1 MKHIMAAVDG
11 TDPSYRAL
19 ELAAKLAMKFDVELC
34 IIIAHETVTGRKDAY
49 AIVDK
54 GEIDRIQTRVKQA
67 IVAAGSPKSDCFVK
81 KSRNAA
87 YTILEAAID
96 MDIDFIVMG
105 ASGKGGF
112 KTLTLGAVSQE
123 VVNKSACPVTIVH

>member
-19 ELAAKLAMKFDVELC
+19 ELAAKLAMKFEVELC
-34 IIIAHETVTGRKDAY
+34 IIIAHESVTDRKDAY

-54 GEIDRIQTRVKQA
+54 GEIERIQKRVNQA
-67 IVAAGSPKSDCFVK
+67 VAAAGSPKSECFVK
-81 KSRNAA
+81 KSRNVA

-112 KTLTLGAVSQE
+112 KNLTLGSVSQE
-123 VVNKSACPVTIVH
+123 VVNKSACPVTVVH